1 MSKKTKKNLRKIL
14 VILGA
19 IIFLILLIRIAF
31 TNKDETTDALFITDL
46 SSIEELLYYYECKN
60 IQIMDSEEEQFKKD
74 IYLTF
79 GKDLWTDGKSNQ
91 AYYNSIVLNLTGLL
105 NHQNYRLIDISRE
118 LIIGV
123 IVNPETKTIDEVYI
137 NGELNYFEKQE
148 TKEKAGNFEKI
159 SETKFTIHSNEIN
172 KFIENDWRAASF
184 ELGTLESRFDD
195 YDIYF
200 DEGIE
205 IKTLGGKVYNIV
217 FTKNYKSTIVEDIT
231 VNSTKQEV
239 IESLGEPVFVYED
252 MFGYKGEE
260 CYVFFANNQVSIYR
274 REKDYNNDEFLEL
287 WLKFQENKDAK
298 NFVKDLTEIWQDYN
312 LYKYDSE
319 HIELEYALKGVRVEF
334 NVSPENGLNIYNNFE
349 GYLGKNITLE
359 SLNKEN
365 LPEQVY
371 LHTNEDLVYLNEI
384 ERFTKQMTYNIEEYA
399 QMADENDYKEENDE
413 ESYKFT
419 ENTSNK
425 FRLVYEYVEGEGIR
439 NVKFVSIDQ
448 TEPNSELIRH
458 ISINTY
464 GWLDDERFLY
474 SVKGEGIFCYNASTR
489 KLKTIITGKQ
499 EYKIEKIDG
508 NKIFYDDTS
517 IEI

>member
-217 FTKNYKSTIVEDIT
+217 FTKNYIHIYY
-231 VNSTKQEV
+231 
-239 IESLGEPVFVYED
+239 SL
-252 MFGYKGEE
+252 
-260 CYVFFANNQVSIYR
+260 
-274 REKDYNNDEFLEL
+274 LE
-287 WLKFQENKDAK
+287 
-298 NFVKDLTEIWQDYN
+298 
-312 LYKYDSE
+312 
-319 HIELEYALKGVRVEF
+319 G
-334 NVSPENGLNIYNNFE
+334 
-349 GYLGKNITLE
+349 
-359 SLNKEN
+359 
-365 LPEQVY
+365 
-371 LHTNEDLVYLNEI
+371 
-384 ERFTKQMTYNIEEYA
+384 
-399 QMADENDYKEENDE
+399 
-413 ESYKFT
+413 
-419 ENTSNK
+419 
-425 FRLVYEYVEGEGIR
+425 
-439 NVKFVSIDQ
+439 
-448 TEPNSELIRH
+448 
-458 ISINTY
+458 
-464 GWLDDERFLY
+464 
-474 SVKGEGIFCYNASTR
+474 FC
-489 KLKTIITGKQ
+489 Q
-499 EYKIEKIDG
+499 
-508 NKIFYDDTS
+508 
-517 IEI
+517 

>member
-123 IVNPETKTIDEVYI
+123 IVNPKTKTIDEVYI

-287 WLKFQENKDAK
+287 WLKFQENKDA
-298 NFVKDLTEIWQDYN
+298 
-312 LYKYDSE
+312 
-319 HIELEYALKGVRVEF
+319 A
-334 NVSPENGLNIYNNFE
+334 
-349 GYLGKNITLE
+349 
-359 SLNKEN
+359 
-365 LPEQVY
+365 
-371 LHTNEDLVYLNEI
+371 
-384 ERFTKQMTYNIEEYA
+384 
-399 QMADENDYKEENDE
+399 
-413 ESYKFT
+413 
-419 ENTSNK
+419 
-425 FRLVYEYVEGEGIR
+425 
-439 NVKFVSIDQ
+439 
-448 TEPNSELIRH
+448 
-458 ISINTY
+458 
-464 GWLDDERFLY
+464 
-474 SVKGEGIFCYNASTR
+474 
-489 KLKTIITGKQ
+489 
-499 EYKIEKIDG
+499 
-508 NKIFYDDTS
+508 
-517 IEI
+517 